1 MLIHDFKYQF
11 GAVGP
16 PECPNPRLR
25 LDFTGQWMRN
35 VNAAGSFAQFRNQGV
50 LFTRDVSFFV
60 FRLHPEI
67 EQLRNEPGIGDWNSA
82 AS

>member
-1 MLIHDFKYQF
+1 
-11 GAVGP
+11 
-16 PECPNPRLR
+16 
-25 LDFTGQWMRN
+25 MRN